1 MKNILP
7 ILFLLFILPLSI
19 DAQEPVLKQKKF
31 AIGILPQYAFNNGLR
46 MDFDFRVGKTKTHWL
61 ITSPQIYL
69 ASNDPVLYSYESMW
83 GVGMDLEYRYYFKA
97 NNELPR
103 GYHMG
108 FGPMFQFF
116 SIDDERLFANKVI
129 ENGIEYTV
137 VEYGPVNTSIYKY
150 GMTAQAGYQAIISRA
165 IYVDFFVGAG
175 IRLSFDDTGRS
186 GLSRNYNNWWGS
198 YGYSGTMLTGGIR
211 FGMIK

>member
-1 MKNILP
+1 
-7 ILFLLFILPLSI
+7 
-19 DAQEPVLKQKKF
+19 
-31 AIGILPQYAFNNGLR
+31 